1 MPEEK
6 MQQYFIDPDRAPKLE
21 QMPGLQ
27 TTILAGMHGEQMMMV
42 LNATLPG
49 HEVPEHEHP
58 HEQVGVVHSGRARL
72 TIDGEERIVEQG
84 DFYCIP
90 ANVPHG
96 DVCLGDEPFVMLD
109 VFYPVREDFL
119 ARLDTQEE

>member
-58 HEQVGVVHSGRARL
+58 HEQVGVVH
-72 TIDGEERIVEQG
+72 
-84 DFYCIP
+84 
-90 ANVPHG
+90 
-96 DVCLGDEPFVMLD
+96 
-109 VFYPVREDFL
+109 REDFL